1 MGCEEGLKE
10 PSRHLS
16 AEVYLD
22 LSCRLETLAQ
32 DYCANTGC
40 PEEEVLEA
48 LLSAAA
54 HFAVHSRP
62 APDAARQPRAL
73 FTGIGAS
80 GEDSGST
87 LLARA

>member
-16 AEVYLD
+16 ADVYLD

-40 PEEEVLEA
+40 REEEVLEA

-54 HFAVHSRP
+54 HFAVHSQTIQTFDQVTQKLRIGLRRMLRDSP
-62 APDAARQPRAL
+62 EL
-73 FTGIGAS
+73 FS
-80 GEDSGST
+80 
-87 LLARA
+87 LA